1 MPQSSRFL
9 EFLELHENLL
19 HAETQAIAAKH
30 LDTIESLI
38 EAKQENLNFLL
49 EAKEELKSNPRDDQ
63 RADEFIEKILEL
75 QDRNTKSFSKLYQD
89 KALEKKG
96 RGREQLSQD
105 KRLNELT
112 SDSFT
117 EFPKELKNLNWSC
130 RLRMDS
136 LIYLT
141 SYG

>member
-1 MPQSSRFL
+1 MSASKFPRFL

-38 EAKQENLNFLL
+38 EAKQENLKFLL
-49 EAKEELKSNPRDDQ
+49 EAKEVLKSNPRDDQ
-63 RADEFIEKILEL
+63 RADELIEKILEL

-105 KRLNELT
+105 KRL
-112 SDSFT
+112 
-117 EFPKELKNLNWSC
+117 K
-130 RLRMDS
+130 RA
-136 LIYLT
+136 YL
-141 SYG
+141 G